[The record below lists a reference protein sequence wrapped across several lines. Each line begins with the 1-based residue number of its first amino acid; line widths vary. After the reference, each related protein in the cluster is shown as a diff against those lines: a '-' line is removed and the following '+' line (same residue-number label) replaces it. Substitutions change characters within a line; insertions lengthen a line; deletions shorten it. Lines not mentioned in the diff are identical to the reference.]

1 MGSRCELESGLCGEV
16 IDGFPVCIG
25 CVTESAGLFDG
36 GEIGHS
42 WGEEPVVDAGEEESS
57 IQAMVGDCVTIRSR
71 YLADEIACFESA
83 QIVGDLSGRDVVRGQ
98 SSEFRGQSSEVLV
111 GESVGVQPE
120 CQQS

>member
-1 MGSRCELESGLCGEV
+1 MGGDLVDGL
-16 IDGFPVCIG
+16 PVSVRG
-25 CVTESAGLFDG
+25 MTKPGGLSNVG
-36 GEIGHS
+36 KVGHS
-42 WGEEPVVDAGEEESS
+42 RGEETVLCAGEEERSV
-57 IQAMVGDCVTIRSR
+57 QALVGDLVTVAAR
-71 YLADEIACFESA
+71 YFADQVTGFESA